1 MLVFLGLIL
10 TYTLMLALVFS
21 IPEGPISRHLQ
32 QSIPVVQSEGAAY
45 VVNKGD
51 SPASRLDNF
60 TDSIMMRGTVV
71 KGEDKLVEAM
81 IPDYARYW
89 HGYLVVLRPLMFLM
103 NYTSI
108 RMLYSVII
116 LFLMMI
122 TTYLLFRQNNIFSAV
137 SFILGMVAIRYQV
150 LGYSMRYSNVFII
163 TMVAMVLGILLR
175 QWLTKSYWRIG
186 VYFMIIGSVVNFV
199 DFLTVPMVSFGLPL
213 LTVMQIMPV
222 TGKSSFK
229 QVKTNILAMVISGI
243 LWVFGYAG
251 TWLSKWLLASFL
263 LHKNVVNDALNQIL
277 FRTEGNVEYPL
288 DRIVMLKSNLVT
300 MFPMSVIT
308 MLIIAFAVLLS
319 FYGWQNK
326 WHIKQVRWEYLLPVT
341 LPFIWYEALA
351 NHSQIHYWM
360 TYRALI
366 ITVLAI
372 GVFLGSGLGNGEEKN
387 G

>member
-1 MLVFLGLIL
+1 MGLIL

-150 LGYSMRYSNVFII
+150 LGYSMQYSNVFII

>member
-108 RMLYSVII
+108 RMLYSGII

-150 LGYSMRYSNVFII
+150 LGYSMQYSNVFII

-263 LHKNVVNDALNQIL
+263 LHKK
-277 FRTEGNVEYPL
+277 RC
-288 DRIVMLKSNLVT
+288 
-300 MFPMSVIT
+300 
-308 MLIIAFAVLLS
+308 
-319 FYGWQNK
+319 
-326 WHIKQVRWEYLLPVT
+326 
-341 LPFIWYEALA
+341 
-351 NHSQIHYWM
+351 
-360 TYRALI
+360 
-366 ITVLAI
+366 
-372 GVFLGSGLGNGEEKN
+372 
-387 G
+387 

>member
-150 LGYSMRYSNVFII
+150 LGYSMQYSNVFII

>member
-108 RMLYSVII
+108 RMLYSGII

-150 LGYSMRYSNVFII
+150 LGYSMQYSNVFII

-213 LTVMQIMPV
+213 LR
-222 TGKSSFK
+222 
-229 QVKTNILAMVISGI
+229 
-243 LWVFGYAG
+243 
-251 TWLSKWLLASFL
+251 LLC
-263 LHKNVVNDALNQIL
+263 
-277 FRTEGNVEYPL
+277 R
-288 DRIVMLKSNLVT
+288 
-300 MFPMSVIT
+300 
-308 MLIIAFAVLLS
+308 
-319 FYGWQNK
+319 
-326 WHIKQVRWEYLLPVT
+326 
-341 LPFIWYEALA
+341 
-351 NHSQIHYWM
+351 
-360 TYRALI
+360 
-366 ITVLAI
+366 
-372 GVFLGSGLGNGEEKN
+372 
-387 G
+387 

>member
-1 MLVFLGLIL
+1 M
-10 TYTLMLALVFS
+10 
-21 IPEGPISRHLQ
+21 RHFYY
-32 QSIPVVQSEGAAY
+32 I
-45 VVNKGD
+45 
-51 SPASRLDNF
+51 
-60 TDSIMMRGTVV
+60 
-71 KGEDKLVEAM
+71 
-81 IPDYARYW
+81 
-89 HGYLVVLRPLMFLM
+89 
-103 NYTSI
+103 
-108 RMLYSVII
+108 
-116 LFLMMI
+116 
-122 TTYLLFRQNNIFSAV
+122 
-137 SFILGMVAIRYQV
+137 
-150 LGYSMRYSNVFII
+150 
-163 TMVAMVLGILLR
+163 
-175 QWLTKSYWRIG
+175 
-186 VYFMIIGSVVNFV
+186 
-199 DFLTVPMVSFGLPL
+199 
-213 LTVMQIMPV
+213 
-222 TGKSSFK
+222 
-229 QVKTNILAMVISGI
+229 
-243 LWVFGYAG
+243 
-251 TWLSKWLLASFL
+251 
-263 LHKNVVNDALNQIL
+263 KNVVNDALNQIL